1 MLRYIK
7 KTLHTWLEILVRIG
21 LIFSF
26 IKLESVEPFKRK
38 ILPDEIW
45 IYRYPIKPSYVPVT
59 ILWPLVTVLPT
70 FVFILFNICTKQSK
84 DLKAAVLGHTLSFG
98 LNGVLVDII
107 KITVGRPRP
116 DFFYRCFPDGIM
128 NSEMICTGEY
138 WTVQDGRKSFP
149 SGHSSF
155 SFATM
160 GFLSFYLMGKLK
172 IFSEEG
178 RGKSYRLIF
187 CFLPMILA
195 MLIAISRTMD
205 YHHWKEDVGI
215 GSLIGLLIAYM
226 CYRQYYPPLTCKKS
240 NLSYEI
246 LQQMSGSNE
255 DLIEKEIKWI

>member
-1 MLRYIK
+1 MLRNFKSI
-7 KTLHTWLEILVRIG
+7 HIWLEIIVRIA
-21 LIFSF
+21 LIVAFF
-26 IKLESVEPFKRK
+26 RLETVEPFQRK

-45 IYRYPIKPSYVPVT
+45 IYRYPNKASYVPVT
-59 ILWPLVTVLPT
+59 ILWPLVTVVPT
-70 FVFILFNICTKQSK
+70 FVFIINYIATRHSK
-84 DLKAAVLGHTLSFG
+84 DLKCAILGHTLSFG
-98 LNGVLVDII
+98 LNGVIVDII

-116 DFFYRCFPDGIM
+116 DFFYRCFPDGVM

-138 WTVQDGRKSFP
+138 YSVQDGRKSFP

-155 SFATM
+155 SFATL

-178 RGKSYRLIF
+178 RGKSLRLIF
-187 CFLPMILA
+187 CFLPMIAA

-205 YHHWKEDVGI
+205 YHHWKEDVGV

-226 CYRQYYPPLTCKKS
+226 CYRQYFPPIACKKS
-240 NLSYEI
+240 NLCYEI
-246 LQQMSGSNE
+246 IQQTSSSTE